1 MVARGQKKHFHI
13 CIMSTTPE
21 REIAYPL
28 SPYRSGQNE
37 SHDVPV
43 LARPMKSMGIP
54 EANKISN
61 VKSSDITFTPS
72 EFGKKIGGGNYGL
85 AYAAKVTPALMEQIK
100 IGLDNGGGKVF
111 KELPKLGSFVV
122 MKVAKQQPNQTDE
135 KFFKSSTRENVVH
148 KELSVGHCYK
158 IPDASKGTCIS
169 EYVPNFYV
177 SYIIG
182 KRKRHMCITV
192 MGFAGRMSLVEYS
205 KDLQFSHWQ
214 SPQRGD
220 SYAKFYVQL
229 EKALCSLWLAGY
241 VHLDLHRENIM
252 VSKDG
257 KVKIIDFGFAL
268 KLPDVYVKSIA
279 SGITKMIKERNPR
292 SFADLWTKE
301 SVNGVRV
308 VNYTNSVAQARDY
321 GWYNPDYKVLQTF
334 YNEVPVDQ
342 RSSIPKFR
350 SEAWGVRSQPA
361 NGPTPSKYKS
371 STPVSRKSPTSVLR
385 RSPTPSSRRSPTP
398 SSRKEPTPKT
408 PTPATVELNKVN
420 AKGRRVFR
428 DTKGRTFVKQDGKKV
443 YVKKLFTPK
452 KSGATLPESRASA
465 SSGSPGVNTGK
476 VDAKN
481 RKVFKN
487 SKGRAHVKQDGKK
500 VYVKK
505 LFTPKKSGVT
515 LPEGKSPAPAGSP
528 VVNTGKV
535 DAKKRKVF
543 KNSKG
548 RAHVR
553 QDGKK
558 VYVKKLFTPKA
569 V

>member
-1 MVARGQKKHFHI
+1 
-13 CIMSTTPE
+13 MSTTPE

-43 LARPMKSMGIP
+43 LAKPMKSMGIP

-61 VKSSDITFTPS
+61 VKSSDITFTAS

-100 IGLDNGGGKVF
+100 IGLDGGSGKVF

-169 EYVPNFYV
+169 EYVPKFYV

-182 KRKRHMCITV
+182 KRKRHMCITI

-220 SYAKFYVQL
+220 PYAKFYVQL

-279 SGITKMIKERNPR
+279 GGITKMIKERNPR

-334 YNEVPVDQ
+334 YNEVPVEQ
-342 RSSIPKFR
+342 RPSIPKFR

-361 NGPTPSKYKS
+361 NGPTPSKNKS
-371 STPVSRKSPTSVLR
+371 PTPVSRRSPTSVLR
-385 RSPTPSSRRSPTP
+385 RSITPVSRRSPTP
-398 SSRKEPTPKT
+398 VSRKEPTPKATT
-408 PTPATVELNKVN
+408 PKATTPKATTPATAELNKVN

-452 KSGATLPESRASA
+452 KSGATLPEDKA
-465 SSGSPGVNTGK
+465 
-476 VDAKN
+476 
-481 RKVFKN
+481 
-487 SKGRAHVKQDGKK
+487 
-500 VYVKK
+500 
-505 LFTPKKSGVT
+505 PKAT
-515 LPEGKSPAPAGSP
+515 SP

-535 DAKKRKVF
+535 NAKKRKVF

-548 RAHVR
+548 RTHVR
-553 QDGKK
+553 QNGKK
-558 VYVKKLFTPKA
+558 IYVKKLFTPKA